1 MSASESDSRKFGP
14 RMLLSEII
22 GSLDHLVGSQQQRWW
37 DCESERLR
45 SPVVD
50 DQLEPRCLSQRQ
62 LTRPSAIQDFCDLL
76 SRHRINLGLGRAVGH
91 ETASVYEKTE
101 RMHRGQVGLDGEVGE
116 LPRPRM
122 RAENDVG
129 IHEQRVRT
137 LLRDHRE
144 LW

>member
-1 MSASESDSRKFGP
+1 MQS
-14 RMLLSEII
+14 LSEII
-22 GSLDHLVGSQQQRWW
+22 GSLDHLVGSQQQRRW

-62 LTRPSAIQDFCDLL
+62 LTRPSAIQDFCGLL

-101 RMHRGQVGLDGEVGE
+101 RMHRGKVGLDGEVGE
-116 LPRPRM
+116 MPRPRM
-122 RAENDVG
+122 LAENDAR
-129 IHEQRVRT
+129 INEQLFTR
-137 LLRDHRE
+137 LPRDHCE
-144 LW
+144 HWQQLF